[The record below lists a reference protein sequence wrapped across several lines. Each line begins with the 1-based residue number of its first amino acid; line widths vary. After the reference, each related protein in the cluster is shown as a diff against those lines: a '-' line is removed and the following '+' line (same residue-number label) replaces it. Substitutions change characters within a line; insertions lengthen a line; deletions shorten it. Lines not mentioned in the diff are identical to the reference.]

1 MKPGQPLL
9 AIMPPNDVEAEEVIL
24 GAILIEKGA
33 FDRVADVLKP
43 KMFYQEAHEHIFSAM
58 VSLSDRHVPIDFM
71 TMKDELE
78 RKGVLDLI
86 GGAYGLVKLTNKVV
100 SSAHIEAHAEII
112 KGYFIKRE
120 LGRASSMILEHSLD
134 PTISPQE
141 NIELAEKLI
150 LEIGQNTTSSEMI
163 EMRDVMFN
171 TLNQIEEWGKSDSYV
186 TGVSTGIE
194 ELNQVTRGW
203 QQTDLIIL
211 GARPSV
217 GKTAIALNF
226 ARSAAEAGKTVAV
239 WSLEMKSIM
248 LGLRMLASE
257 SSLYMNKLQTGRMD
271 DMEKS
276 TLAQAAD
283 TLSKLPVLF
292 DDGMNI
298 NIASLK
304 RKARVLKK
312 KRNLGLIIID
322 YLQLMGS
329 DENKKGNREQEIS
342 IISRGLKRIASE
354 LEIPVIALSQL
365 SRDKGDDVSWEV
377 GPKVSALRES
387 GAIEQD
393 ADLIM
398 MFWGPSDTDLIKD
411 PTLRGRR
418 KLRVAKQRNGILKT
432 IDLKFNEFTQAI
444 TMYEESMEGMPD
456 GNWKPVTKSLFNVE

>member
-33 FDRVADVLKP
+33 FDRVADALKP

-141 NIELAEKLI
+141 NIELAERLI
-150 LEIGQNTTSSEMI
+150 LEIGQSSVGSEMI
-163 EMRDVMFN
+163 TISDVMRN
-171 TLNQIEEWGKSDSYV
+171 ALNQINEWGKNDSYI
-186 TGVSTGIE
+186 TGVATGFS
-194 ELNQVTRGW
+194 ELDSVTRGW
-203 QQTDLIIL
+203 QPTDLIIL

-217 GKTAIALNF
+217 GKTAMALTY
-226 ARSAAEAGKTVAV
+226 AKAAAESGTTVGV
-239 WSLEMKSIM
+239 WSLEMKSVM
-248 LGLRMLASE
+248 LGIRMLASE
-257 SSLYMNKLQTGRMD
+257 SGVYMNNLQIGRLD
-271 DMEKS
+271 DMAKRATITAAEK
-276 TLAQAAD
+276 
-283 TLSKLPVLF
+283 LSKLPILF
-292 DDGMNI
+292 DEGMNVTI
-298 NIASLK
+298 NSLK
-304 RKARVLKK
+304 RRARVMKK
-312 KRNLGLIIID
+312 KNNLGLIIID
-322 YLQLMGS
+322 YLQLMSGS
-329 DENKKGNREQEIS
+329 EDKKGNREQEIS
-342 IISRGLKRIASE
+342 AISRGLKSIANE
-354 LEIPVIALSQL
+354 LAIPVIALSQL
-365 SRDKGDDVSWEV
+365 SREGGGDTNWEV

-393 ADLIM
+393 ADVIIM
-398 MFWGPSDTDLIKD
+398 YWAPSDADILKD
-411 PTLRGRR
+411 PSLKGRR
-418 KLRVAKQRNGILKT
+418 KARVAKQRNGILKT
-432 IDLKFNEFTQAI
+432 IDIKFNPFTQAI
-444 TMYEESMEGMPD
+444 TMYEEAAQGMPD
-456 GNWKPVTKSLFNVE
+456 GNWKPVSKPLFND

>member
-1 MKPGQPLL
+1 
-9 AIMPPNDVEAEEVIL
+9 MPPNDVEAEEVIL

-43 KMFYQEAHEHIFSAM
+43 KMFYQEAHGHIFCAM
-58 VSLSDRHVPIDFM
+58 VSLSDRHAPIDFM
-71 TMKDELE
+71 TMKEELE
-78 RKGVLDLI
+78 RMGVLQQI
-86 GGAYGLVKLTNKVV
+86 GGVHGLVKLTNKVV

-134 PTISPQE
+134 PTVSPQD

-203 QQTDLIIL
+203 QPTDLIIL

-283 TLSKLPVLF
+283 NLSKLPILF

-432 IDLKFNEFTQAI
+432 IDLKFNEFTQSI
-444 TMYEESMEGMPD
+444 IKYEVEQSIPD
-456 GNWKPVTKSLFNVE
+456 QQWKPLNKSTLFND

>member
-203 QQTDLIIL
+203 QPTDLIIL

-226 ARSAAEAGKTVAV
+226 ARSAAEVGKTVAV

-257 SSLYMNKLQTGRMD
+257 SSLYMNKLQTGRVD

-283 TLSKLPVLF
+283 TLSKLPILF

-329 DENKKGNREQEIS
+329 DENKKGNREHEIS

-432 IDLKFNEFTQAI
+432 IDLKFNEFTQSI
-444 TMYEESMEGMPD
+444 IKYEVEQSLPD
-456 GNWKPVTKSLFNVE
+456 QQWKQLDKNTLFND

>member
-203 QQTDLIIL
+203 QHTDLIIL

-276 TLAQAAD
+276 TLAQAAY

-292 DDGMNI
+292 DDDMNI

-432 IDLKFNEFTQAI
+432 IDLKFNEFTQSI
-444 TMYEESMEGMPD
+444 IKYEVEQSLPD
-456 GNWKPVTKSLFNVE
+456 QQWK